1 MIAREAIRNVAIAR
15 MNTVT
20 VSARRSATME
30 PNTDVNWAFCRAPNS
45 AEAWKDKIY
54 RICAEYAVYQRMH
67 GWIHTDGPQL
77 QTPAVGTAHE

>member
-30 PNTDVNWAFCRAPNS
+30 PNTDVNWAFCRWA
-45 AEAWKDKIY
+45 
-54 RICAEYAVYQRMH
+54 M
-67 GWIHTDGPQL
+67 
-77 QTPAVGTAHE
+77 

>member
-20 VSARRSATME
+20 VSARL
-30 PNTDVNWAFCRAPNS
+30 PLGDVARAPNF